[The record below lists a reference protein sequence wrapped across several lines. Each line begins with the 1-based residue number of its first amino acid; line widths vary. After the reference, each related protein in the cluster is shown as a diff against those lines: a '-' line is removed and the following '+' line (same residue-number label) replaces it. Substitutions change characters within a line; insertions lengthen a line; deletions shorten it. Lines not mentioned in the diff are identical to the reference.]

1 MAKYTLRDED
11 IEDDNPV
18 SLEDEEINDE
28 EIEDAKKDNFGQLDG
43 DVDQLEAPEKKDKKN
58 PAKEDKKDESSDEFE
73 LTDKQ
78 ADLLMK
84 LLDKAEAILKLVDGD
99 KKDDK
104 KNDKK
109 DDKKSDD
116 KSDDKDALNDEDSLD
131 VEDLD
136 LGDSSIDDEAPLD
149 DDVEEDDTTFVEDS
163 KAKKITDSK
172 KAFGSVEK
180 KAITDS
186 VSDDGIDP
194 VTKAWVERYNKMSH
208 TQD

>member
-194 VTKAWVERYNKMSH
+194 VTKACVERYNKMSH